1 MKGHGTALHKGGHTP
16 SLLYHKLAGMIF
28 RHPHTPQVDDTVF
41 GKNGNHISASFRR
54 PPRSGPPK
62 ASKAGSLVSSFHIS
76 KASVQGK
83 DIWGK
88 FRRRHGS
95 RVVLLDGRS
104 PSDVHSQ
111 IDNEVGKFHKA
122 TEVEVQSYH
131 SDS

>member
-1 MKGHGTALHKGGHTP
+1 MP

-28 RHPHTPQVDDTVF
+28 RHPHTRQVDDTVF
-41 GKNGNHISASFRR
+41 GRNGNHISASFRR

-62 ASKAGSLVSSFHIS
+62 ASKAGSLASSFHIS

-88 FRRRHGS
+88 FRRRYGS

-104 PSDVHSQ
+104 PSAVHSQ
-111 IDNEVGKFHKA
+111 IDNEVGRFHKA
-122 TEVEVQSYH
+122 TEVEVQSCH